1 MTDNPPGALPK
12 PVVPGLTDLHVFAR
26 GGYATVY
33 RATQGSVGREV
44 AVKVENRTLGS
55 ERDQRRFL
63 REARA
68 AGRMSSHP
76 HVVDL
81 FDAGVTE
88 DQHPYLI
95 MELCDGSYA
104 ERMRTSPLGPAEA
117 RDLGMKIA
125 DALAHSHAMGVL
137 HRDVKP
143 ANILHS
149 HFNPAVL
156 ADFGL
161 AVLAEVR
168 DTQVTLEVLTPAYAP
183 PEMFRHSPP
192 SPAVDV
198 YALSATLYAVM
209 QGKPPR
215 WRADRNPSLVTL
227 MELFSEPIP
236 DLPGVPPE
244 LVEVLRFGMANDP
257 DARPTAAQLRDL
269 LAALPLGPVAPIS
282 GAPVSGAPTSGTPFP
297 GSPVSGGPPFTGS
310 PAPVIPTSGV
320 PISGPPG
327 AYPSPPEYPTAP
339 GHPSWPG
346 HPTYPGQPPVPGP
359 PVPGPPVPGQPTYP
373 GQPSVPG
380 QPPVPGQSS
389 VPGQRAAGRHDPDPA
404 APGPPTAG
412 SAWPGGHSAP
422 HGPAQPRPPVTARY
436 DDDHPTVRTNPRRR
450 RLRWFFG
457 GLGVLVL
464 MGGTATGSW
473 YAARADRTASPEI
486 SASATG
492 APLPPDG
499 SSSGVASAGGALP
512 GCRLVLPR
520 GVRCTDELECFG
532 PMRIEGTQAGAS
544 RVPCAGRHTWE
555 AYATGD
561 LPATVDAADHQA
573 IWKDLA
579 VQGVCN
585 DNTFRVTTQLRTTGG
600 WQFQILPPTGDELAP
615 GERTFR
621 CLAGKGTNVL
631 DGPTLAR

>member
-1 MTDNPPGALPK
+1 MTNTPPGALPK

-81 FDAGVTE
+81 FDAGVTA

-104 ERMRTSPLGPAEA
+104 ERMRNSPLGPAEA
-117 RDLGMKIA
+117 RDLGVKIA

-168 DTQVTLEVLTPAYAP
+168 DSSVTLEVLTPAYAP

-209 QGKPPR
+209 HGKPPR
-215 WRADRNPSLVTL
+215 WRADRNPSLITL

-257 DARPTAAQLRDL
+257 QARPSAEQFRDL
-269 LAALPLGPVAPIS
+269 LAALPLGPIAPIS
-282 GAPVSGAPTSGTPFP
+282 GAPVSGIPTSGAPVSGSPFTSSPYPASPTSGTPRP
-297 GSPVSGGPPFTGS
+297 PDTGSPVSGPPGYGPP
-310 PAPVIPTSGV
+310 A
-320 PISGPPG
+320 SGPPSFGSPVSG
-327 AYPSPPEYPTAP
+327 APAFGNTFTGPTAP
-339 GHPSWPG
+339 HPHDTG
-346 HPTYPGQPPVPGP
+346 GATVPGP
-359 PVPGPPVPGQPTYP
+359 RPPAGF
-373 GQPSVPG
+373 GHRDE
-380 QPPVPGQSS
+380 PP
-389 VPGQRAAGRHDPDPA
+389 A
-404 APGPPTAG
+404 
-412 SAWPGGHSAP
+412 
-422 HGPAQPRPPVTARY
+422 PRPPAAARY

-457 GLGVLVL
+457 GFGVLAL
-464 MGGTATGSW
+464 MVAAATGSW
-473 YAARADRTASPEI
+473 YVARSDPPM
-486 SASATG
+486 SA
-492 APLPPDG
+492 
-499 SSSGVASAGGALP
+499 SSGVRTTEPAAPPTGSTANLPVGGALP
-512 GCRLVLPR
+512 GCGAPLP
-520 GVRCTDELECFG
+520 GGGRCTDALECFG
-532 PMRIEGTQAGAS
+532 PMRIDGTQAAATS
-544 RVPCAGRHTWE
+544 VSCAGRHTWE
-555 AYATGD
+555 AYAVGD
-561 LPATVDAADHQA
+561 LPAEVDAADHQA
-573 IWKDLA
+573 IWRDST
-579 VQGVCN
+579 VQKICN
-585 DNTFRVTTQLRTTGG
+585 DNTFRVATQLRSTGG
-600 WQFQILPPTGDELAP
+600 WQFQVLPPNGAELAP
-615 GERTFR
+615 GERLFR
-621 CLAGKGTNVL
+621 CLAGKGTNGL
-631 DGPTLAR
+631 TGPTLGR

>member
-1 MTDNPPGALPK
+1 MTDNPAGALPK

-104 ERMRTSPLGPAEA
+104 ERMRNSPLGPAEA
-117 RDLGMKIA
+117 RDLGVKIA

-209 QGKPPR
+209 HGQPPR
-215 WRADRNPSLVTL
+215 WRTDRNPSLVTL
-227 MELFSEPIP
+227 MDLFNEPIP
-236 DLPGVPPE
+236 ELPGVPPE
-244 LVEVLRFGMANDP
+244 LVEVLRYGMANDP
-257 DARPTAAQLRDL
+257 EARPTAAQLRDL

-282 GAPVSGAPTSGTPFP
+282 GAPVSGTPYSGSPISSPPFP
-297 GSPVSGGPPFTGS
+297 GSSFPNSPYPVSPATG
-310 PAPVIPTSGV
+310 PTSG
-320 PISGPPG
+320 ING
-327 AYPSPPEYPTAP
+327 T
-339 GHPSWPG
+339 
-346 HPTYPGQPPVPGP
+346 
-359 PVPGPPVPGQPTYP
+359 VPGQPGPEHRSHPDTTAPSAGYP
-373 GQPSVPG
+373 APPG
-380 QPPVPGQSS
+380 
-389 VPGQRAAGRHDPDPA
+389 
-404 APGPPTAG
+404 
-412 SAWPGGHSAP
+412 
-422 HGPAQPRPPVTARY
+422 PRPPVSARY
-436 DDDHPTVRTNPRRR
+436 DDNHPTVRTNPRRR

-457 GLGVLVL
+457 GLGVLAL
-464 MGGTATGSW
+464 MLATATGSW
-473 YAARADRTASPEI
+473 YAARVDRTALPG
-486 SASATG
+486 ASATVTHSPVPPTLSGG
-492 APLPPDG
+492 AKAPP
-499 SSSGVASAGGALP
+499 GGALP
-512 GCRLVLPR
+512 GCRLVPLPN
-520 GVRCTDELECFG
+520 GGRCTEELECFG
-532 PMRIEGTQAGAS
+532 PMQIQGTHAGAN
-544 RVPCAGRHTWE
+544 RVSCTGRHTWE
-555 AYATGD
+555 TYAAGD
-561 LPATVDAADHQA
+561 LPAEVDAANHQA
-573 IWKDLA
+573 IWKDA
-579 VQGVCN
+579 TVQGICN
-585 DNTFRVTTQLRTTGG
+585 ANTFRLTTQLLSAGD
-600 WQFQILPPTGDELAP
+600 WQLQVLPPNGDELAP
-615 GERTFR
+615 GERVFR
-621 CLAGKGTNVL
+621 CLAGKGTNAL
-631 DGPTLAR
+631 NGPTLGR